1 MGKHKC
7 SGSDCHPYP
16 TFDDDP
22 ALWGLKPEPPLTPAE
37 LEKSL
42 EDL

>member
-1 MGKHKC
+1 MGKPKPNP
-7 SGSDCHPYP
+7 DDRPYP

-22 ALWGLKPEPPLTPAE
+22 AEWGLKPEPPLTKAE
-37 LEKSL
+37 LKKAS